1 MPFKMNGN
9 NHTVVTSDPF
19 NIIADEYLKL
29 VSGMNVIKALDT
41 KKSIEEAIN
50 KYYTRQY
57 A

>member
-1 MPFKMNGN
+1 MNGN